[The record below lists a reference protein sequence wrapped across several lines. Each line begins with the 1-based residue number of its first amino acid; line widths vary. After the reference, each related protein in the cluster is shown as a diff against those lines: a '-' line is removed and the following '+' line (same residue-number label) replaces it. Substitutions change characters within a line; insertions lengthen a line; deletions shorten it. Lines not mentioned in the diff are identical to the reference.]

1 MSSAV
6 KEEDEKYDPV
16 KKDICAICME
26 PLSDYT
32 NGIALNIHIS
42 LHSYCDQREE
52 VGHFFH
58 STCIKGWFDPSIY
71 TKSRKYRECPTCKC
85 EMEYNNFTVFIER
98 IEGLEGDNKNKS
110 GNSGKKLHTTGVDTN
125 TKVRGGYTIL
135 DVAYMSGNKE
145 IFQALFKQDQKDH
158 GTTSESM
165 TSKIKMHSSP
175 GQMMSLPV
183 DLYFDSRRGNLAR
196 VKSLLEANVPV
207 DGWRSHRGATPLYA
221 ASELGH
227 SEVARELLA
236 KGAEVD
242 AADEEGLTPLYA
254 ASKLGHLAFVRVLL
268 AKGAKVDAADKEGAT
283 PLFIASQKGHLGVA
297 RELLA
302 QGAAVDAA
310 RNDGRTPLII
320 ASGEGH
326 FEVVRELLA
335 RGAALDAADSG
346 GRTPLFIASGR
357 GHLGVV
363 QELLSKIEELLS
375 KIVIPEGEEAKNE
388 EAKNEEAKNI
398 KKSIKKMLKDS
409 IRISAANGRETIT
422 PLLFDY
428 LNKHFP
434 PTGCVGRMCSVQGG
448 TRRRRKVIRK
458 SRERKSRKSMR

>member
-1 MSSAV
+1 
-6 KEEDEKYDPV
+6 
-16 KKDICAICME
+16 
-26 PLSDYT
+26 
-32 NGIALNIHIS
+32 
-42 LHSYCDQREE
+42 
-52 VGHFFH
+52 
-58 STCIKGWFDPSIY
+58 
-71 TKSRKYRECPTCKC
+71 
-85 EMEYNNFTVFIER
+85 
-98 IEGLEGDNKNKS
+98 
-110 GNSGKKLHTTGVDTN
+110 
-125 TKVRGGYTIL
+125 
-135 DVAYMSGNKE
+135 MSGNKE

-165 TSKIKMHSSP
+165 TSKMIGLRP
-175 GQMMSLPV
+175 GLIMRLPV
-183 DLYFDSRRGNLAR
+183 ELYFKSASGDLAR

-363 QELLSKIEELLS
+363 RELLSKIEELLS

-388 EAKNEEAKNI
+388 EAKNI
-398 KKSIKKMLKDS
+398 KKNIKKMLKDS

-458 SRERKSRKSMR
+458 SRGRKSRKSMR